1 MSTVEEPEMDERIPS
16 TSIHPRPRVPP
27 SDQIATVAPRHA
39 RLFVTRLDPWS
50 VAKVSFMLSLAL
62 AVMILIA
69 VAAMWWVLT
78 YTGVFESLARN
89 LDEIIGSGSTTFD
102 LVALLSFSRVMGVA
116 LLVAALEIVLVS
128 ILGGLLAMLY
138 NITVGITGGAEV
150 VLSDDV

>member
-1 MSTVEEPEMDERIPS
+1 MSTVEEPELDERMSS
-16 TSIHPRPRVPP
+16 TSISTEPRSR
-27 SDQIATVAPRHA
+27 QRAATVAPRHA

-78 YTGVFESLARN
+78 YTGVFDSLARN

-102 LVALLSFSRVMGVA
+102 LVALLSFPRVMGVA
-116 LLVAALEIVLVS
+116 LLVSALEIVLMS
-128 ILGGLLAMLY
+128 IMGGLLAMLY

>member
-1 MSTVEEPEMDERIPS
+1 
-16 TSIHPRPRVPP
+16 
-27 SDQIATVAPRHA
+27 
-39 RLFVTRLDPWS
+39 

-62 AVMILIA
+62 AMMILSA

-78 YTGVFESLARN
+78 YTGVFDSLARN

-102 LVALLSFSRVMGVA
+102 LVALLSFPRVMGVT
-116 LLVAALEIVLVS
+116 LLVSALEIVLVS

>member
-1 MSTVEEPEMDERIPS
+1 MSIEPETDERMPS
-16 TSIHPRPRVPP
+16 TSVHARPRPRERT
-27 SDQIATVAPRHA
+27 ATVAPRHA
-39 RLFVTRLDPWS
+39 RLFVTRVDPWS

-78 YTGVFESLARN
+78 YTGVFDALARN

-102 LVALLSFSRVMGVA
+102 LVALLSFSRVMGVTF
-116 LLVAALEIVLVS
+116 LVAALEIVLVS
-128 ILGGLLAMLY
+128 LLGGLLAMLY

>member
-1 MSTVEEPEMDERIPS
+1 
-16 TSIHPRPRVPP
+16 
-27 SDQIATVAPRHA
+27 
-39 RLFVTRLDPWS
+39 LDPWS

-62 AVMILIA
+62 AVMIVIA

-78 YTGVFESLARN
+78 YTGVFASLARN

-102 LVALLSFSRVMGVA
+102 LEALLSFPRVMGA
-116 LLVAALEIVLVS
+116 TLLVAALEIVLVS

>member
-1 MSTVEEPEMDERIPS
+1 MSTVEEPELDEGTSS
-16 TSIHPRPRVPP
+16 TSVPPEPRVR
-27 SDQIATVAPRHA
+27 QRAATVDPRHA

-78 YTGVFESLARN
+78 YTGVFDSLARN